1 MTRRTLTLLPFVLL
15 AAACGPAT
23 PEAKEPAPAPS
34 ASAATSDNMAAKLA
48 DEARGSVVIA
58 KVTAEPAAPVAP
70 AKPGPDADGPDG
82 IRRLAVWEG
91 PKAGKAVTTKKAW
104 VIAPNTMGDD
114 KLSFSS
120 VSLRLVSVEKGD
132 GNELVFTDRNV
143 KYAVPAALAWAA
155 EPAKG
160 VKKGS
165 VVRCN
170 FGGNTTVARVDAV
183 DAKGVTCTFRF
194 MEKTRKEKMAL
205 EEARVLSGKLEPG
218 APAFV
223 RFEGDDKRYR
233 AVVVTVDG
241 DDAWVTVDT
250 HFSDGPRAGR
260 AVHKVKA
267 AAVEVI
273 DMSRPL
279 KAGDACLATQ
289 FAEAQVCKVAK
300 VLDGGLAYAVT
311 FADGSAAHGELGL
324 DEVAPAPKAA
334 KK

>member
-1 MTRRTLTLLPFVLL
+1 MLPRTLSPIPFLLL
-15 AAACGPAT
+15 AAACGSST
-23 PEAKEPAPAPS
+23 PEAKEPSPAPS
-34 ASAATSDNMAAKLA
+34 ASAAASSEPVSTPTTA
-48 DEARGSVVIA
+48 
-58 KVTAEPAAPVAP
+58 AEPAATGAP
-70 AKPGPDADGPDG
+70 SKAGSDADGPDG
-82 IRRLAVWEG
+82 IRRIAAWEG

-104 VIAPNTMGDD
+104 VIAPNTMGRGD

-132 GNELVFTDRNV
+132 GNELVFTDRGV

-160 VKKGS
+160 LKKGS

-194 MEKTRKEKMAL
+194 MEKPRKEKMAL

-233 AVVVTVDG
+233 AVVATVDG
-241 DDAWVTVDT
+241 DAAWVTVDT
-250 HFSDGPRAGR
+250 QFGDGPRAGH

-273 DMSRPL
+273 DMTLPL

-289 FAEAQVCKVAK
+289 MGDVQACKVTE
-300 VLDGGLAYAVT
+300 VLDGGLAYKVT
-311 FADGSAAHGELGL
+311 FADGSASHGELGL